1 MSANG
6 YHPRQFDPQAGGR
19 RYDYFAMRYRLAK
32 RQAER
37 VEHAHLAREEVHPP
51 TYEAD
56 RVYNAERAQEL
67 LLAICRRMRR
77 VRRLGFQW
85 LPDRAKALNV
95 AVNDAT
101 ALCNVLREFH
111 VDTSLKLAALRHA
124 YHGDWHLDDGTAD
137 NGVRVVDISQK
148 LRHTEVERA
157 YCGTICLQDSLV
169 DEPVDWIVENSRLDI
184 QGEVEM
190 AAEGLVR
197 AEISRQFCL

>member
-1 MSANG
+1 
-6 YHPRQFDPQAGGR
+6 
-19 RYDYFAMRYRLAK
+19 MRYRLAK

-37 VEHAHLAREEVHPP
+37 VEQAHRAREEVRPP

-56 RVYNAERAQEL
+56 RVYNAERAQEY

-101 ALCNVLREFH
+101 ALCNVLREFP

-157 YCGTICLQDSLV
+157 YCSTICLQDSLV